1 MPLTVDRKVH
11 EMRAE
16 CDGAKTPLHC
26 DVAKAAC
33 GRTRTECIAYLEKA
47 GWVFDAASGRWLCA
61 ACHSRECGK

>member
-11 EMRAE
+11 EMVVE

-33 GRTRTECIAYLEKA
+33 GKTRKECIDYLEKA
-47 GWVFDAASGRWLCA
+47 GWIFCDGRWLCS
-61 ACHSRECGK
+61 ACHAREFGK